1 MSQAKRVKSVSNV
14 RQHRRRFGWRSVP
27 FCVRK
32 RVKMAHVV
40 VFDMGG
46 VLFDFQGD
54 RLIARTSRRAR
65 RWRSEEIQKVWL
77 PLVRS
82 FETGTTS
89 EAEFAAA
96 VIATYDLA
104 LDADTFLAEFR
115 AAAVGFYD
123 GALSLAR
130 ELAERHHVV
139 SLSNTNAVQW
149 PEVLGQIGSDD
160 PFHAHHPSHL
170 SGFHKPD
177 RGAFEAVIGVRAE
190 PASFFFL
197 DDRAGNVAAARELGW
212 RAERVRGVDE
222 ARRACVAAGLLG

>member
-1 MSQAKRVKSVSNV
+1 
-14 RQHRRRFGWRSVP
+14 
-27 FCVRK
+27 
-32 RVKMAHVV
+32 MARVV

-54 RLIARTSRRAR
+54 RLIARASRRTR

-77 PLVRS
+77 PLVHN
-82 FETGTTS
+82 FETGAMS

-96 VIATYDLA
+96 VIATYDLD
-104 LDADTFLAEFR
+104 LDARTFLAEFR

-123 GALSLAR
+123 GALGLVR
-130 ELAERHHVV
+130 ELAERHCVV

-149 PEVLGQIGSDD
+149 PEVLERLGRDD

-170 SGFHKPD
+170 SGFHKPE
-177 RGAFEAVIGVRAE
+177 RGAFEAVIEAQGAR
-190 PASFFFL
+190 ASFFFL
-197 DDRAGNVAAARELGW
+197 DDLARNVAMANELGW
-212 RAERVRGVDE
+212 RAVCVCGVSE

>member
-1 MSQAKRVKSVSNV
+1 
-14 RQHRRRFGWRSVP
+14 
-27 FCVRK
+27 
-32 RVKMAHVV
+32 MAHVV

-54 RLIARTSRRAR
+54 RLIARTSRRTR
-65 RWRSEEIQKVWL
+65 RWRSEEIQKRWL

-82 FETGTTS
+82 FETGQAS

-104 LDADTFLAEFR
+104 LEPAAFLAEFR

-130 ELAERHHVV
+130 ELAERHRVV

-149 PEVLGQIGSDD
+149 PEVLGQLGADD

-177 RGAFEAVIGVRAE
+177 RGAFEAVVIAQAE
-190 PASFFFL
+190 PATCFFL
-197 DDRAGNVAAARELGW
+197 DDRAENVAAARELGW
-212 RAERVRGVDE
+212 RAACVRGVGE
-222 ARRACVAAGLLG
+222 ARRACLAAGLLG